1 MLSFVFSLV
10 LSIVLLIIFSIAVV
24 KDIWSGKTRLLSPVL
39 SLVVSLRLLLVL
51 SFVFSLV
58 VSIVLLIIFSIAVV
72 TLLEPLINPTASPH
86 ITLVFS
92 IVLSVVTLPLDRGC
106 LRTRNMPRRRLQ
118 NKGRPLQIF
127 TWVFGII
134 MKFSKDIGFNMVTVS
149 TKSLITIA
157 CVISGLPVVR
167 GLLSTFMSSF
177 VVVCLYE
184 LTVQLALAFLAFTL
198 NFFKDEA
205 AATPLSPRR
214 MVVSAIF
221 FSMVMIMIMGIE
233 HKVPDA
239 RSWDGSTI
247 RNVEVFR
254 CYDGDTC
261 TVNIP
266 GDMPSVF
273 SESIP
278 IRILGIDTPEIRG
291 QCAKEKALAI
301 KARDEA
307 RKFVVGKKVILSN
320 VQRDKYFRLV
330 ADMSTD
336 EGDLATRLLDL
347 NLAVPYD
354 GGTKSSTWC

>member
-1 MLSFVFSLV
+1 MVSVVFSGV
-10 LSIVLLIIFSIAVV
+10 VYTAVLL
-24 KDIWSGKTRLLSPVL
+24 G
-39 SLVVSLRLLLVL
+39 
-51 SFVFSLV
+51 
-58 VSIVLLIIFSIAVV
+58 
-72 TLLEPLINPTASPH
+72 
-86 ITLVFS
+86 
-92 IVLSVVTLPLDRGC
+92 
-106 LRTRNMPRRRLQ
+106 
-118 NKGRPLQIF
+118 
-127 TWVFGII
+127 
-134 MKFSKDIGFNMVTVS
+134 
-149 TKSLITIA
+149 
-157 CVISGLPVVR
+157 
-167 GLLSTFMSSF
+167 
-177 VVVCLYE
+177 
-184 LTVQLALAFLAFTL
+184 
-198 NFFKDEA
+198 
-205 AATPLSPRR
+205 
-214 MVVSAIF
+214 
-221 FSMVMIMIMGIE
+221 
-233 HKVPDA
+233 
-239 RSWDGSTI
+239 
-247 RNVEVFR
+247 

>member
-1 MLSFVFSLV
+1 MSLSGPS
-10 LSIVLLIIFSIAVV
+10 
-24 KDIWSGKTRLLSPVL
+24 
-39 SLVVSLRLLLVL
+39 
-51 SFVFSLV
+51 
-58 VSIVLLIIFSIAVV
+58 
-72 TLLEPLINPTASPH
+72 
-86 ITLVFS
+86 
-92 IVLSVVTLPLDRGC
+92 
-106 LRTRNMPRRRLQ
+106 
-118 NKGRPLQIF
+118 
-127 TWVFGII
+127 
-134 MKFSKDIGFNMVTVS
+134 
-149 TKSLITIA
+149 
-157 CVISGLPVVR
+157 
-167 GLLSTFMSSF
+167 
-177 VVVCLYE
+177 
-184 LTVQLALAFLAFTL
+184 QLAHGARGGLR
-198 NFFKDEA
+198 A
-205 AATPLSPRR
+205 ALRHGGISIG
-214 MVVSAIF
+214 VVA
-221 FSMVMIMIMGIE
+221 
-233 HKVPDA
+233 A
-239 RSWDGSTI
+239 
-247 RNVEVFR
+247 R